1 MSRDL
6 NLLSANFK
14 PKVELFLAEAKKQ
27 GLDIF
32 ITETGRTK
40 ERQQELYNQG
50 RTTPGRIVTWTLN
63 SKHLIPSEAF
73 DIAFNKPTLY
83 PKDMNLW
90 NKLGEIAKQFG
101 IHWGYALW
109 GVDKPHFQNNSNIP
123 AEELIKTYVM
133 KPEQQQALQT
143 IEFAC
148 KNLYNIAELQGGNKD
163 LQALASEIASK
174 VRNYEA

>member
-90 NKLGEIAKQFG
+90 NKLIEIAKSFG
-101 IHWGYALW
+101 IDNGFTLW
-109 GVDKPHFQNNSNIP
+109 GKDIVHFQDNGEIP
-123 AEELIKTYVM
+123 DEELLKSYVM
-133 KPEQQQALQT
+133 TPEQQQALQT

-148 KNLYNIAELQGGNKD
+148 KNLYNIAELQGGNKE
-163 LQALASEIASK
+163 LQEFAGSTAAKSREL
-174 VRNYEA
+174 NT